1 MLIFSN
7 LSSGWET
14 DLPPASRFCQLKQGD
29 SDESWPPLDAVN
41 QSEMLETDVAEAP
54 VLDVAAEA
62 ASAPE
67 VQVNDVQGGAGVD
80 THLGRYRADT
90 KEGGAAM
97 DCS

>member
-41 QSEMLETDVAEAP
+41 QSELLETDVAEAP
-54 VLDVAAEA
+54 VPDIAAEA
-62 ASAPE
+62 PTVPD
-67 VQVNDVQGGAGVD
+67 VQVSDVQGDGVD
-80 THLGRYRADT
+80 STHIGWF
-90 KEGGAAM
+90 
-97 DCS
+97 

>member
-14 DLPPASRFCQLKQGD
+14 DLPPASRFCQPKQGD

-41 QSEMLETDVAEAP
+41 QSEMLETGVAEAP
-54 VLDVAAEA
+54 VPDIAAEA
-62 ASAPE
+62 PTGPE
-67 VQVNDVQGGAGVD
+67 VQVTDVQ
-80 THLGRYRADT
+80 
-90 KEGGAAM
+90 GGAAM